1 MRRRIILNDLLIRF
15 LTKKKHKTSVNNV
28 NEDSQAFPVID
39 LKHYLLVLRT
49 KFRKVMLLLN
59 LCC

>member
-28 NEDSQAFPVID
+28 SEESQAFHVID

-59 LCC
+59 Q